1 MSVALQFKLTQTGQV
16 AVWNANNT
24 GTSLNLTHIQFGSG
38 NRVVSGTETAL
49 LSPQQAVAIAAGF
62 SVSSSQIR
70 MSAIFSGNQNYV
82 IREVGLWAG
91 DPAVAGSKLVGYW
104 SQASGDLAMKSP
116 GVDFIFSHDM
126 VLDAAVP
133 AGSLTIL
140 ADNAQSAMLAMITAH
155 EAKADP
161 HPQYTTGAEVNAL
174 IEARVGDYVTSINVG
189 NAYTV
194 ALDPVVTAYTAKTA
208 FAFKASAANTGATT
222 LNAGGGAKALVR
234 EDGTAMQ
241 AGDIPS
247 GAVVTVVFDIATDA
261 FRSTEI
267 VASQIAAAIQAQTY
281 TAFATS
287 GVAPTFTLTPSPAI
301 TAYAAGQRFRV
312 KFGAAG
318 NGADTLNVSGLGA
331 KSLKQYDATGA
342 KAAPVIAT
350 NQLVDVEYDGAEFVL
365 LDPLPSATGSTPAQ
379 FDNSTKLA
387 STAFVQRALG
397 NIQGLIVIS
406 STPYNMN
413 VAQLGS
419 AVYFAGGSS
428 VFNLPNMAGLP
439 VGSMVYLSANV
450 ATTVNG
456 YAGQPIDNRSNGGA
470 ASIVMAPQDD
480 LFLAWTGGTWLAVGG
495 SFVLRAG
502 SGISGALFGS
512 SKSTQGYQRLPSGLL
527 LQWGTGVTAADGSI
541 VVIFPIAFP
550 NACVGIQ
557 GTHSGTGPAGMIE
570 VFGTRTT
577 TGVTVKTFNHL
588 AQVSSGWLVSW
599 FAIGY

>member
-1 MSVALQFKLTQTGQV
+1 MSVALQFKLTQTGQA

-38 NRVVSGTETAL
+38 NRAPSGTETAL

-62 SVSSSQIR
+62 SVSSTQIR
-70 MSAIFSGNQNYV
+70 MSAIFTGNQNYV
-82 IREVGLWAG
+82 VREVGLWAG

-104 SQASGDLAMKSP
+104 SQAAGDLAMKSP

-126 VLDAAVP
+126 TLDAAVP

-140 ADNAQSAMLAMITAH
+140 ADNAQSAMLAMIAAH

-161 HPQYTTGAEVNAL
+161 HPQYTTDAEVNAL
-174 IEARVGDYVTSINVG
+174 IEARVGDYVTSTNVG

-194 ALDPVVTAYTAKTA
+194 ALDPVVTVYTAKTA

-234 EDGTAMQ
+234 EDGTAMV
-241 AGDIPS
+241 AGDIAS
-247 GAVVTVVFDIATDA
+247 GAVVTVVFDTATDS

-281 TAFATS
+281 TAFAAA
-287 GVAPTFTLTPSPAI
+287 GAAPTFTLTPSPAI

-331 KSLKQYDATGA
+331 KNLKQYDASGA
-342 KAAPVIAT
+342 KVAPVIAA

-387 STAFVQRALG
+387 TSAFVQRALG
-397 NIQGLIVIS
+397 NTNGAWNYAASATISAAAIGGVHLPTVAGVTLTLPDGGACAVGSVITIHGNSWGCTVQRQGTNIIS
-406 STPYNMN
+406 
-413 VAQLGS
+413 LGS
-419 AVYFAGGSS
+419 GGGVASVSVGAFDRLVLVNVGPNWYAIGGEAAQGQSS
-428 VFNLPNMAGLP
+428 AF
-439 VGSMVYLSANV
+439 SA
-450 ATTVNG
+450 
-456 YAGQPIDNRSNGGA
+456 
-470 ASIVMAPQDD
+470 
-480 LFLAWTGGTWLAVGG
+480 
-495 SFVLRAG
+495 
-502 SGISGALFGS
+502 
-512 SKSTQGYQRLPSGLL
+512 SKGNPGYQKLPSGLII
-527 LQWGTGVTAADGSI
+527 QWGSCVPSPSLTVT
-541 VVIFPIAFP
+541 FPIAFP
-550 NACVGIQ
+550 NACVSVTCTPG
-557 GTHSGTGPAGMIE
+557 GTGLGNAATHGNTGNSLTGFVANVFVASTGAGTTCT
-570 VFGTRTT
+570 VF
-577 TGVTVKTFNHL
+577 
-588 AQVSSGWLVSW
+588 WI
-599 FAIGY
+599 AIGY